1 MFKMQKRFL
10 MAAAFAL
17 LSIPQFGYS
26 LSCDLTIH
34 IQNPDWS
41 TVYVYVDGNFTD
53 LSTVAT
59 LGSDGWWTLD
69 AVDIGSSTAENFFF
83 ASGTAWYNDYVI
95 GISLFNV
102 ITTDYTGQ
110 AITCSDYSS
119 SDIYIYENPSVSGE
133 SVISE
138 NKPVV
143 KYFWVLIPEDKDWMS
158 TLPMIAATADDIG
171 NGVSLTV
178 DTDLCGWYYY
188 EFFNEDP
195 FEDAYIYMNDDSE
208 EYFGV
213 QGIWGTTSEGINL
226 KALYDSLETDTIYFI
241 PDDGAWPDDGASKG
255 FYTVDPGVSGSCEY
269 SLAAVIYDTDANL
282 HPAFSCY
289 ATGGGEGC
297 QYGVSTSAISVS
309 QSVAQAAVNACV
321 GVTRDILQ
329 DTLDANKKPLL
340 KTAAMGGN
348 GETCFI
354 SETYFNM
361 LFNVTDG
368 VNEMS
373 CTDVPFT
380 RAADGQWEFDSDYHQ
395 SKGAG
400 AIGGFYPVEET
411 DDSDIVQGNP
421 VSDARNKRSAEGPI
435 FIGPEL
441 RAASTIESNAQVYD
455 LMCNGPAWDG
465 GYTCNGTANGD
476 GHVYDGD
483 DIVPFDTMM
492 TDGLISSGACI
503 WGWSCPANGPTGW
516 TYYSSGET
524 VTTTSKDNPR
534 WTAERNQHYCFES
547 HATFTYKPGLRF
559 TFRGDDDIW
568 VFIGGKLAVD
578 LGGTHLAAPGYAN
591 LDAIT
596 DKNGNAFVEGS
607 TYDLDIFFCDRRTTM
622 SNVRIKTN
630 MYIKQTSG
638 LDYSVSDKGTDA
650 STTYEICYEES
661 GDGTCA
667 SVALGNTDA
676 TESVRYCGSEL
687 DGVVTLTY
695 VITTRAG
702 DTIAVLTNGSVQYGG
717 IDLTDPY
724 NPVIN
729 TSKISGLSPGSYRLT
744 IYASTSSSTSS
755 SKSYINFRISGNLD
769 VMNATSTYTV
779 LSSDSASTYYESGT
793 TWDYVGEALADTRV
807 PLYVSAIAD
816 NEIDLLT
823 AVGQSYTLTVSNG
836 VVLYEDE
843 TGDDLSSASRTIDD
857 SGIDTVWATYPL
869 ASLTES
875 PETKT
880 AVVRSNTA
888 YIDFYAPTLIFA
900 TDIVYDSL
908 GYVESYTQVTADA
921 DSVDGDENYHWMGT
935 DVDYYVIVLNTVT
948 GEVCSSCSFELTTI
962 SASDSVSVS
971 ALSLTNGVATI
982 RVRGFKEYMD
992 STATISVGA
1001 AENPTLVNATYS
1013 NIKFREPPVPYPAL
1027 VELFD
1032 TRGTEASTSMRIATP
1047 YHESGR
1053 EYLDGIADS
1062 ISITYNRAF
1071 ADEPDSLP
1079 DFICVIWDDDKS
1091 FDLVN
1096 FEFNSEDHLL
1106 SSSYSDTLV
1115 TCSDTI
1121 GRAQILKAWETR
1133 LNDSTLTFSGYEF
1146 SSEVKTAGDGK
1157 ARSWATFEDRG
1168 SVAVQSFDLGT
1179 TDRIAPIITKARLT
1193 TNSTNE
1199 EYDNIAFTFS
1209 EPVDS
1214 AATGV
1219 MLSQAFSY
1227 YMPSWTDY
1235 TSLTEQY
1242 DTPTSTN
1249 SVVVKRDSATITY
1262 RHLNGST
1269 ILKTPQVGDYVRF
1282 AAGILADTLGNAPTD
1297 YDAKVP
1303 SPWYT
1308 ITGDSR
1314 SIIRTV
1320 NYSNLDASDETVQ
1333 ENLNNKTIVTAVLVS
1348 QYSSIDSIK
1357 QEYPN
1362 TVGYWIQTDMANLL
1376 EKYQASDSE
1385 ITAEDVVL
1393 VYELEVYTNLGAFVA
1408 SKKGKINC
1416 TDEEIFGAGE
1426 DCTTNSGYIYLGW
1439 TGVTND
1445 GRLAG
1450 SGAYVSKLNSYLKI
1464 GSFKDAKHNETN
1476 MFGMRR
1482 VGKK

>member
-1 MFKMQKRFL
+1 MLRMLKNRL
-10 MAAAFAL
+10 MIAAFAL
-17 LSIPQFGYS
+17 FSIPQVGYS
-26 LSCDLTIH
+26 LSCDYTIH
-34 IQNPDWS
+34 LQDPSWS
-41 TVYVYVDGNFTD
+41 ASYMNVDGTFYD
-53 LSTVAT
+53 LSTVGT
-59 LGSDGWWTLD
+59 LGSDNWWSIV
-69 AVDIGSSTAENFFF
+69 ASSVGSSTSTDFFF
-83 ASGTAWYNDYVI
+83 ASGTAWYNDYAINTVYY
-95 GISLFNV
+95 NV
-102 ITTDYTGQ
+102 IVSDYNSNKFTCTDYDGAT
-110 AITCSDYSS
+110 
-119 SDIYIYENPSVSGE
+119 DIYIYENPSSSEETVVST
-133 SVISE
+133 S
-138 NKPVV
+138 PPDA
-143 KYFWVLIPEDKDWMS
+143 KYFWVLIPEDKDWMT

-171 NGVSLTV
+171 NGIAMTV

-188 EFFNEDP
+188 VFFNEDP
-195 FEDAYIYMNDDSE
+195 FEDAYIYMQDDTE

-226 KALYDSLETDTIYFI
+226 KNLYDSLGVDSIYFI
-241 PDDGAWPDDGASKG
+241 PDDGAWPDDGGTQG
-255 FYTVDPGVSGSCEY
+255 FYTADPGVSGTCEY
-269 SLAAVIYDTDANL
+269 SLAAVIYDSDASL

-289 ATGGGEGC
+289 SAGGEGC
-297 QYGVSTSAISVS
+297 QYGVSTSVISVS
-309 QSVAQAAVNACV
+309 QSVAQAAVNACI
-321 GVTRDILQ
+321 GVTRYILQ

-348 GETCFI
+348 GETCFL
-354 SETYFNM
+354 SQDYFDM

-373 CTDVPFT
+373 CTDIPFS
-380 RAADGQWEFDSDYHQ
+380 RASDGQWEFDSDYYT
-395 SKGAG
+395 SSGAPVV
-400 AIGGFYPVEET
+400 GGFYPVEET
-411 DDSDIVQGNP
+411 EDSDIISGNP
-421 VSDARNKRSAEGPI
+421 VEAARTKRTAEGPI

-441 RAASTIESNAQVYD
+441 RASSTVEENAQVYD
-455 LMCNGPAWDG
+455 ILCNGPGWDG
-465 GYTCNGTANGD
+465 GYDCDDGVGGATGD
-476 GHVYDGD
+476 GHIWSGD
-483 DIVPFDTMM
+483 DLYPMSEVVSD
-492 TDGLISSGACI
+492 DGCV
-503 WGWSCPANGPTGW
+503 WGWSCPSSGPSGW
-516 TYYSSGET
+516 TYFVDGTET
-524 VTTTSKDNPR
+524 ITTTDKSQPR
-534 WTAERNQHYCFES
+534 WNGERNQQYCFES
-547 HATFTYKPGLRF
+547 HATFTYKSGLRF

-578 LGGTHLAAPGYAN
+578 LGGTHLAAPGYVN

-607 TYDLDIFFCDRRTTM
+607 SYDLDIFFCDRRTTM

-638 LDYSVSDKGTDA
+638 LDYSVSDKGSDG

-667 SVALGNTDA
+667 SVALGTTDA
-676 TESVRYCGSEL
+676 TESVRYCGEEL
-687 DGVVTLTY
+687 DGIVTLTY

-744 IYASTSSSTSS
+744 MYASTSSSTST

-769 VMNATSTYTV
+769 IMNATSTYTV
-779 LSSDSASTYYESGT
+779 LSSDSASSYYESGT
-793 TWDYVGEALADTRV
+793 TWEYVGEALADTRV

-823 AVGQSYTLTVSNG
+823 AVGQSYTLTVSSG

-843 TGDDLSSASRTIDD
+843 TSDSLSSTSRTIDD

-908 GYVESYTQVTADA
+908 GYVASYTQVTADE
-921 DSVDGDENYHWMGT
+921 DSVDGDENYHWVGT
-935 DVDYYVIVLNTVT
+935 DVDFYVIALNTVT
-948 GEVCSSCSFELTTI
+948 GEVCSSCTFELTTI
-962 SASDSVSVS
+962 SASDSVTVT
-971 ALSLTNGVATI
+971 AMTFTNGVATI
-982 RVRGFKEYMD
+982 RVRGLKEYMD

-1001 AENPTLVNATYS
+1001 SENPTLVNATYT
-1013 NIKFREPPVPYPAL
+1013 NIKFREPPVPYPSL
-1027 VELFD
+1027 VELYD
-1032 TRGTEASTSMRIATP
+1032 TRGTEASTSLRITSP
-1047 YHESGR
+1047 FHESGR

-1062 ISITYNRAF
+1062 IVITYNRSF
-1071 ADEPDSLP
+1071 ADDEDSLP
-1079 DFICVIWDDDKS
+1079 NFICVTWDDEKN

-1096 FEFNSEDHLL
+1096 FEFNSDRGLI
-1106 SSSYSDTLV
+1106 SSTYSDTLV

-1121 GRAQILKAWETR
+1121 GRAQILAAWAKR
-1133 LNDSTLTFSGYEF
+1133 ADDSTLAFGGYEF
-1146 SSEVKTAGDGK
+1146 SNDVKTAGDGK
-1157 ARSWATFEDRG
+1157 VRSWATFEDRG

-1179 TDRIAPIITKARLT
+1179 TDRIPPIITKARLT

-1199 EYDNIAFTFS
+1199 EYDNIAFSFS
-1209 EPVDS
+1209 EPIDS
-1214 AATGV
+1214 AASGV

-1235 TSLTEQY
+1235 TDPSEQY

-1282 AAGILADTLGNAPTD
+1282 AAGILADTLGNTPTD
-1297 YDAKVP
+1297 YDASVP

-1333 ENLNNKTIVTAVLVS
+1333 ENLDNKVIVTAVLVS

-1357 QEYPN
+1357 EMYPN

-1376 EKYQASDSE
+1376 EKYQASNSE
-1385 ITAEDVVL
+1385 LTVDDVVL
-1393 VYELEVYTNLGAFVA
+1393 VYEFEIFTNLGAFVA
-1408 SKKGKINC
+1408 SEKGKIYC

-1426 DCTTNSGYIYLGW
+1426 DCTTNPGYIYLGW